1 MFTATSTTAL
11 THNSSGSNSNSG
23 SGGGSGNSV
32 KMTFGF
38 FDNFNSE
45 VSEETTAVSVAVTE
59 KEKEKD
65 NSDTHTSAPQS
76 NLLLDNKKIE
86 IIPSKNNSKVTLLP
100 RSEGLLSVNIEVEK
114 EVEVADETIAVVT
127 MTLKDIINNARKFSR
142 IK

>member
-1 MFTATSTTAL
+1 MFTAASTTAL

-23 SGGGSGNSV
+23 SGSGNSV

-45 VSEETTAVSVAVTE
+45 VSEETTAVSVTE
-59 KEKEKD
+59 KENEGEKD
-65 NSDTHTSAPQS
+65 HSDTHTSAPHS
-76 NLLLDNKKIE
+76 NLLVDNKKLD